1 MLRLLSV
8 DGALNEERCVKIGR
22 CRRSQEEKPS
32 FDGEDRNVRINRLL
46 SYSEAKTR
54 TQQSGKV
61 SLYRFQPVFCRC
73 ALIYSVIGL
82 HTDRGVQTAKI
93 ACKGN
98 NIRGK
103 ASVKSKSRERTALQV
118 GKSVKQ
124 RENRLKELKEKTEAA
139 GLCKSR
145 EKRMPMRFFR

>member
-54 TQQSGKV
+54 TQWAGRFLYAAF
-61 SLYRFQPVFCRC
+61 SLYFVP
-73 ALIYSVIGL
+73 
-82 HTDRGVQTAKI
+82 
-93 ACKGN
+93 
-98 NIRGK
+98 IR
-103 ASVKSKSRERTALQV
+103 
-118 GKSVKQ
+118 
-124 RENRLKELKEKTEAA
+124 
-139 GLCKSR
+139 
-145 EKRMPMRFFR
+145 